1 MEQMFRE
8 AVPEE
13 RRYGTRVS
21 TFSCL
26 AWHFMAVLCWASR
39 QVGKAVLHAIG
50 ACDKPPC
57 PAELSPLSPC

>member
-26 AWHFMAVLCWASR
+26 AWRFMAVLCWASR
-39 QVGKAVLHAIG
+39 QDGKAVLHAIG
-50 ACDKPPC
+50 RCV
-57 PAELSPLSPC
+57 